1 MRLLLALLLA
11 CTFAAAGEVDRE
23 LLEKHVRTLASE
35 EFQGRLG
42 PGARKAETYVADAFR
57 AAGLA
62 VRIEETKALGNMP
75 CRNVVGIRQA
85 GKEPA
90 GEHVIV
96 SAHYDH
102 LGYRNG
108 KLHPGAGDNAA
119 GVAALLELA
128 RVLEPPPG
136 RDLLFLA
143 FDLEEWGLWGSRRY
157 CEAPVRPLAECAF
170 FVTMDILGR
179 NLVDATEGI
188 LFCVGLERSEGLFEA
203 LAKVAPADGLTPA
216 FAGADIVGD
225 RSDFA
230 GFRDKEV
237 PFVFFSAGEFG
248 DYHLPTD
255 TADRLDFPKLAREA
269 GFILAATRAML
280 AAPRPRFAKE
290 PVSRVEEAASMDLVV
305 GQLLAKKEALG
316 MSDTEAKMGGLF
328 RNFLQGV
335 VKSGKMEPAQRQQ
348 LVGTCA
354 MLMQMLQSN
363 R

>member
-1 MRLLLALLLA
+1 MKLLLALLLA
-11 CTFAAAGEVDRE
+11 CTLAAAGDVDRA
-23 LLEKHVRTLASE
+23 LLEKHVRALASE

-57 AAGLA
+57 AAGLT

-75 CRNVVGIRQA
+75 CRNVIGIRQA

-90 GEHVIV
+90 PEHAIV

-119 GVAALLELA
+119 GVATLLELA

-136 RDLLFLA
+136 RDLLFIA

-157 CEAPVRPLAECAF
+157 CQAPVRPLAECAF
-170 FVTMDILGR
+170 FLTMDILGR
-179 NLVDATEGI
+179 DLVDATEGI
-188 LFCVGLERSEGLFEA
+188 LFCVGLERSEGLFET
-203 LAKVAPADGLTPA
+203 LVRVQPGEGLKPAY
-216 FAGADIVGD
+216 AGADIVGD

-230 GFRDKEV
+230 GFRDREV

-248 DYHLPTD
+248 DYHLPSD
-255 TADRLDFPKLAREA
+255 TADRLDFAKLGREA
-269 GFILAATRAML
+269 DYISAATRAML
-280 AAPRPRFAKE
+280 AAPRPRFAKD
-290 PVSRVEEAASMDLVV
+290 PVSRVEEAASMELIV

-316 MSDTEAKMGGLF
+316 MSDMEAQMGGLF
-328 RNFLQGV
+328 RKFLQGV

-354 MLMQMLQSN
+354 MLMQTLQSN